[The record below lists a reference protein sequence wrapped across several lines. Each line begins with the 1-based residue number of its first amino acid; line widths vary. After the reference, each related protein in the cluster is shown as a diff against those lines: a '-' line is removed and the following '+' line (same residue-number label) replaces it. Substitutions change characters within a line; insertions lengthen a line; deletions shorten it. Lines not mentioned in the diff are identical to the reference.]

1 MHTNFSNSKY
11 FSKIAIIK
19 SLTIT
24 NYSFTKYITTTRK
37 NHSKINPSH
46 IYTYIVIYTHIF
58 EKKSGLGLARRRP
71 PGSGQAARAAVCCGP
86 KERPCQDWPRHR
98 CQGPAEQPPPGPGHA
113 EPPPAG
119 LGCASRQI
127 WPRRAAARRAGP
139 RLPPDLATPGRHP
152 PGLAAPPAGAGHARP
167 GRTSR
172 QS

>member
-1 MHTNFSNSKY
+1 MIFHKKNQLVCARRPAHLRMQTNFSNSKY

-24 NYSFTKYITTTRK
+24 NYSFIKSITTTRK
-37 NHSKINPSH
+37 NHSHINPSH

-58 EKKSGLGLARRRP
+58 EKKN
-71 PGSGQAARAAVCCGP
+71 QASVSHAA
-86 KERPCQDWPRHR
+86 
-98 CQGPAEQPPPGPGHA
+98 A
-113 EPPPAG
+113 
-119 LGCASRQI
+119 RQI